1 MIFSN
6 KNLFQFDIF
15 IYVKRFIHL
24 LIKASSFDFLM
35 KEKSII
41 SLLKSIIN
49 HGIYM
54 HNTFPTLLKFFFFF
68 KNKKQKLPLGRRKS
82 YCGHCLKSNL
92 IIP

>member
-15 IYVKRFIHL
+15 IYVKIFIHL

-49 HGIYM
+49 HGICTILFQ
-54 HNTFPTLLKFFFFF
+54 HCLSFFFLRI
-68 KNKKQKLPLGRRKS
+68 KNRNYPWVAEKVIVVIV
-82 YCGHCLKSNL
+82 SNQT
-92 IIP
+92 